1 MCRMGGLTVLRGVAR
16 IVFRVTR
23 SPRAQGFYAKV
34 DEWTEREQAAQ
45 LSAEHWDLFRREE
58 AVQRNADLE
67 ERRRR
72 RRVGATD

>member
-16 IVFRVTR
+16 IVFRVTGSR
-23 SPRAQGFYAKV
+23 RAQGFYSRV

-45 LSAEHWDLFRREE
+45 LSAEHWDLLRREQ
-58 AVQRNADLE
+58 AVQRNAALE

-72 RRVGATD
+72 RRLGTAD